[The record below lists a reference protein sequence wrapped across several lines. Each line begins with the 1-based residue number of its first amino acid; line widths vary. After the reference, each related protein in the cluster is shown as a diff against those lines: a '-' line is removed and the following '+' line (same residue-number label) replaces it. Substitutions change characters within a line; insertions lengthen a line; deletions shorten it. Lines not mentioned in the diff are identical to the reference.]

1 MILHMLENGAVV
13 KTKEPLSHFER
24 ECDVLVVGAGSAGC
38 YAADSAAR
46 LGARVILCEIS
57 ENIGGM
63 SVIGGVT
70 THYYGSPGGSFEE
83 DEGKIREDTVFH
95 TNKMHWEQRQIHL
108 VKRLT
113 ESGVEILCRHSVI
126 GLLIDGKNVVGAR
139 VFDGKRCFDIKAH
152 ITVDAT
158 SDGHLM
164 RLTDVKKSYGRES
177 DGGFVPFTVRA
188 HYVKEGKLAAYNKDS
203 GLVNHYDKFE
213 FSKKVIMARAN
224 AAKLLKNDEFVNF
237 ALQTG
242 VREGLTF
249 EGEDTLCYEDVLL
262 GKRSDRVLFWAYS
275 DFDRHGSERA
285 SEDELFQNWFVISNL
300 STVMVGIPVP
310 IGAVVPKGVGGL
322 VSAGRCLSVDTYLQ
336 SAVRMNRDM
345 FRMGEC
351 VGALAAL
358 AAKNNVGFLDVDYGE
373 YLSVVSERGCFGKK
387 DRMGFYFDNSYK
399 WYSDKMKSLGRPVD
413 PKYPVGKAIR
423 ERLDFDLEKNLHL
436 LKTDAPGVA
445 IWSAF
450 ISDERKKV
458 SEILFECLVTAESEL
473 YRYNSA
479 IALGILGDACA
490 LQPLREIV
498 ERRDCFFFTDNRR
511 SNQFRSV
518 VAICLLGRL
527 GTRDELPLL
536 FDVLSR
542 DESEREMYHT
552 LEPNYLYGTD
562 TLRNTLYF
570 QILTHAT
577 EAIIKISKRCGISA
591 KELREKFSDVFS
603 DGYILRRITSA
614 PVGTPQYDETAGFIE
629 RIKNV
634 NY

>member
-1 MILHMLENGAVV
+1 MIIQMLEDGRLV
-13 KTKEPLSHFER
+13 KNEESVSRFDY

-70 THYYGSPGGSFEE
+70 THYYGSPGGSFEA
-83 DEGKIREDTVFH
+83 DERKIRDDTVFH

-108 VKRLT
+108 VERLSV
-113 ESGVEILCRHSVI
+113 SGVKMLCRHSVI
-126 GLLIDGKNVVGAR
+126 GLLTDGKNVVGVRA
-139 VFDGKRCFDIKAH
+139 FDGKRCFDIKSH
-152 ITVDAT
+152 VTVDAT
-158 SDGHLM
+158 SDGHLI
-164 RLTDVKKSYGRES
+164 RLTDVKKYYGRES

-188 HYVKEGKLAAYNKDS
+188 HCVKEGRLVAHNKDS
-203 GLVNHYDKFE
+203 GLVDHYDKFE
-213 FSKKVIMARAN
+213 FSRKVIMARAN
-224 AAKLLKNDEFVNF
+224 AAKLLKNGEFVNF

-242 VREGLTF
+242 IREGLSF
-249 EGEDTLCYEDVLL
+249 EGEDTLRYEDVLL
-262 GKRSDRVLFWAYS
+262 GRHSDRVLFWAYS

-285 SEDELFQNWFVISNL
+285 SEEELFQNWFVISNL

-310 IGAVVPKGVGGL
+310 IGAALPKGIGGL

-351 VGALAAL
+351 VGVLAAL
-358 AAKNNVGFLDVDYGE
+358 AAKKKVGFLDVDYGE
-373 YLSVVSERGCFGKK
+373 YLSIVSERGCFGKK

-423 ERLDFDLEKNLHL
+423 ERLEFDFEKNLHL

-450 ISDERKKV
+450 ISDDRKKTAD
-458 SEILFECLVTAESEL
+458 ILFECLLTADSRL

-479 IALGILGDACA
+479 IALGILCDARA
-490 LQPLREIV
+490 LKTLCEIV

-527 GTRDELPLL
+527 GTKDELPLL
-536 FDVLSR
+536 FDLLSR
-542 DESEREMYHT
+542 DESDREMYHT

-570 QILTHAT
+570 QIVTHAT
-577 EAIIKISKRCGISA
+577 EAIIKISKRCGIPA
-591 KELREKFSDVFS
+591 KELREKFSEIFS
-603 DGYILRRITSA
+603 DGYILSRITSA
-614 PVGTPQYDETAGFIE
+614 PSGTPQYDETAGFIE
-629 RIKNV
+629 RAKNI